1 MSPRLA
7 RRATLAWLTFAA
19 CLPAATHDHWLK
31 ITSANFELYTTA
43 GERAGRDLVRHFEQ
57 VRSFFL
63 QAFGSRLSAS
73 RPVRIIA
80 FKNEKEYQPYRP
92 NEFATAFFQPGAI
105 HDLIVMSSASSE
117 HYPVA
122 VHEFTHLMI
131 HQSGME
137 LPPWLNEGLAEL
149 YSSLEPSGEK
159 ILVGQLIPA
168 RLHVLR
174 SEPWIPL
181 DTLVAVDHSSPFYN
195 EKSHAGMFYAESW
208 ALVHM
213 LNLDP
218 AYRPQL
224 KSLVAALKDNDP
236 PASFAK
242 AYGKQLEEVDAA
254 LRAYF
259 SAPTVHAELFD
270 VQLPKS
276 VDAPEIQ
283 PAASLPARLALAE
296 LLANRR
302 GRSEDARAAYDQL
315 AAKYPDRWEVQEG
328 LAQFAWQQRRL
339 PDAAQHFARAVE
351 LGCRNLASFLL
362 YSRILGFNNQPKEEA
377 AVLSKA
383 ATLFPESDEVKLELG
398 ATLVRDGAYDE
409 AVAALL
415 AIKKVGTAEQAYRLF
430 YNLAYAQYRLG
441 DTVHARE
448 NSDKARTYTKIPAA
462 LADIDRLQRAL
473 DQHY

>member
-1 MSPRLA
+1 MTGRRYEDMNTLEDFRQNFERCQKSIALAEPVLRKHRMRLGIENHKGWRSAEQAAWLKRVSSEWVGVHFDFGNNVSLCEEPAATLRNLLPYTFACHIKDMAVEPYEDGFLLSEVPLGEGFLDIKGMVATLRQKDPNMAFDLEMITRDPLKIPIFTDKYWVTFDDSYSPLPGRDVAQDRGARQPEQTQEPAPAHHGDESGGAVETRRRLHLRIHPVRAPVPDMSPRLLQ
-7 RRATLAWLTFAA
+7 RAALACLTFAA

-224 KSLVAALKDNDP
+224 KSLVAALN
-236 PASFAK
+236 
-242 AYGKQLEEVDAA
+242 G
-254 LRAYF
+254 
-259 SAPTVHAELFD
+259 
-270 VQLPKS
+270 
-276 VDAPEIQ
+276 
-283 PAASLPARLALAE
+283 
-296 LLANRR
+296 
-302 GRSEDARAAYDQL
+302 
-315 AAKYPDRWEVQEG
+315 
-328 LAQFAWQQRRL
+328 
-339 PDAAQHFARAVE
+339 
-351 LGCRNLASFLL
+351 
-362 YSRILGFNNQPKEEA
+362 
-377 AVLSKA
+377 
-383 ATLFPESDEVKLELG
+383 
-398 ATLVRDGAYDE
+398 
-409 AVAALL
+409 
-415 AIKKVGTAEQAYRLF
+415 
-430 YNLAYAQYRLG
+430 
-441 DTVHARE
+441 
-448 NSDKARTYTKIPAA
+448 
-462 LADIDRLQRAL
+462 
-473 DQHY
+473 

>member
-1 MSPRLA
+1 MALVNRNKPEEPAPAHHRDESGSAVETRRRLHLEIHRVRAPVPGHEAPRLA
-7 RRATLAWLTFAA
+7 QRAALACLAFAA
-19 CLPAATHDHWLK
+19 CLPAATHDPWLK

-43 GERAGRDLVRHFEQ
+43 GERAGRDLIRHFEQ

-80 FKNEKEYQPYRP
+80 FRNEKEYQPYRP

-105 HDLIVMSSASSE
+105 HDFIVMSSASSE

-122 VHEFTHLMI
+122 VHEYTHLMI

-181 DTLVAVDHSSPFYN
+181 AALVAVDHSSPFYN
-195 EKSHAGMFYAESW
+195 EKSRAGMFYAESW

-224 KSLVAALKDNDP
+224 KSLVAALKENDP
-236 PASFAK
+236 PAAFAK
-242 AYGKQLEEVDAA
+242 AYGKQLEEVEAA
-254 LRAYF
+254 LRTYF
-259 SAPTVHAELFD
+259 NAPTVHAELFD

-302 GRSEDARAAYDQL
+302 GRSEEARAAYDQL
-315 AAKYPDRWEVQEG
+315 AAEYPDRWEVQEG
-328 LAQFAWQQRRL
+328 LAQFAWQQRRSDRRRAAFRPRRGTGMPESREL
-339 PDAAQHFARAVE
+339 PALRARPRLQQSAERRSGRAVE
-351 LGCRNLASFLL
+351 G
-362 YSRILGFNNQPKEEA
+362 GH
-377 AVLSKA
+377 AV
-383 ATLFPESDEVKLELG
+383 PR
-398 ATLVRDGAYDE
+398 VR
-409 AVAALL
+409 
-415 AIKKVGTAEQAYRLF
+415 
-430 YNLAYAQYRLG
+430 
-441 DTVHARE
+441 
-448 NSDKARTYTKIPAA
+448 
-462 LADIDRLQRAL
+462 
-473 DQHY
+473 

>member
-1 MSPRLA
+1 MSARLVQ
-7 RRATLAWLTFAA
+7 RAALACLTLAA
-19 CLPAATHDHWLK
+19 CLPAAAHDPWLK
-31 ITSANFELYTTA
+31 ITSADFELYTTA
-43 GERAGRDLVRHFEQ
+43 GDRAGRDLVRHFEQ

-73 RPVRIIA
+73 RAVRIIA

-92 NEFATAFFQPGAI
+92 NEFATAFFQPGAL

-117 HYPVA
+117 RYPVA
-122 VHEFTHLMI
+122 VHELTHLMI

-149 YSSLEPSGEK
+149 YSSLQPVGDK
-159 ILVGQLIPA
+159 ILVGQLIPE

-174 SEPWIPL
+174 REPWIPL
-181 DTLVAVDHSSPFYN
+181 ATLVSVEHSSPFYN
-195 EKSHAGMFYAESW
+195 EKARAGMFYAESW

-224 KSLVAALKDNDP
+224 KSLVAALKDTDP
-236 PASFAK
+236 PAAFAQ
-242 AYGKQLEEVDAA
+242 AYGKPLDEVDAA

-259 SAPTVHAELFD
+259 SAPTVQAELFD
-270 VQLPKS
+270 VQLPNS

-283 PAASLPARLALAE
+283 TKASLPARLALAE

-302 GRSEDARAAYDQL
+302 GRTEDARAAYDQL
-315 AAKYPDRWEVQEG
+315 AAKYPGRWEVQEG

-339 PDAAQHFARAVE
+339 PDAAQHFARAME

-362 YSRILGFNNQPKEEA
+362 YARVLGYNNQPNEEA

-383 ATLFPESDEVKLELG
+383 VSFFPESDEVKLALG
-398 ATLVRDGAYDE
+398 ATLVRNGDYGE
-409 AVAALL
+409 AAAALV

-473 DQHY
+473 DRPY